1 MIEHL
6 SDEEL
11 LRYSRQIMLPAFDVK
26 GQLALANASVLVIG
40 VGGLGSPVA
49 LYLAAAGIGTLTLVD
64 HDDVELSNLQRQ
76 VLHEQSSIGLSKV
89 ESAAKRLASIN
100 PHVVVKTLKTKAD
113 AQDLSALVRDADVV
127 VDCTDNFNVR
137 FAINSA
143 CVEWSKPLISGAAIR
158 MEGQVSV
165 FDMRSSDNPCYQCLY
180 SDLGEEALSCS
191 ESGVLSPLV
200 GIIGTMQAL
209 EAIKIV
215 AGIGNTLVGRLMIF
229 DALYSEW
236 RTMRLRKDP
245 ACACCSNYS

>member
-165 FDMRSSDNPCYQCLY
+165 FDMRSS
-180 SDLGEEALSCS
+180 
-191 ESGVLSPLV
+191 
-200 GIIGTMQAL
+200 
-209 EAIKIV
+209 
-215 AGIGNTLVGRLMIF
+215 
-229 DALYSEW
+229 
-236 RTMRLRKDP
+236 
-245 ACACCSNYS
+245 